1 MVVGDAG
8 SVNVGITLF
17 FASRSPWKPLFMS
30 LLGWCRFQWSG
41 RVSGGRGSLPWT
53 LFLEKNAVVLSGLEL
68 ELRLLARC
76 GVRRDSESRPM

>member
-1 MVVGDAG
+1 M
-8 SVNVGITLF
+8 
-17 FASRSPWKPLFMS
+17 
-30 LLGWCRFQWSG
+30 
-41 RVSGGRGSLPWT
+41 SGGRGSLPWT